1 MVWFDRGGMGVRS
14 YLGFIKRAELFIAVL
29 LFCTVYAP
37 EWASAQT
44 AHEDMALIPA
54 GMFVLGSDAHTAYQQ
69 CLQNNKVCKKK
80 WFADEEPKHSV
91 YLESFYLDKYE
102 VNQKQ
107 YFKVMGGNPSH
118 FKGDD
123 RPVEGV
129 TWHGANE
136 YCEQIGKRLPTEA
149 EWEKA
154 ARAGQRTIFPWGNQM
169 VSMKANFCDKHC
181 PKKWKEAQFDDGFAE
196 TAPGGR
202 FPPNDYGLYDTAG
215 NVYEWVQDWYDEDYY
230 KTKFTKSPKGPVSGT
245 LKVVRGGSWI
255 NYSVGVRPS
264 DRTGMKTNRRY
275 DFVGFRCAQ

>member
-1 MVWFDRGGMGVRS
+1 MQVYS
-14 YLGFIKRAELFIAVL
+14 YLGFIKRSEPLMAVL
-29 LFCTVYAP
+29 LLYVIYAP
-37 EWASAQT
+37 SWASAQMPRM
-44 AHEDMALIPA
+44 DMALIPA
-54 GMFVLGSDAHTAYQQ
+54 GMFILGSDAHIAYQQ

-102 VNQKQ
+102 VSQKQ
-107 YFKVMGGNPSH
+107 YLKVMGGNPSQ
-118 FKGDD
+118 FKGEN

-129 TWHGANE
+129 TWHEANE
-136 YCEQIGKRLPTEA
+136 YCEQVGKRLPTEV

-154 ARAGQRTIFPWGNQM
+154 ARAGQRSIFHWGNQM
-169 VSMKANFCDKHC
+169 VSGKANFCDRHC
-181 PKKWKEAQFDDGFAE
+181 SKKWKEAQFDDGFAE
-196 TAPGGR
+196 TAPVGSYS
-202 FPPNDYGLYDTAG
+202 PNDYGLYDMAG

-230 KTKFTKSPKGPVSGT
+230 KTISMKAPKGPLSGT
-245 LKVVRGGSWI
+245 QKVVRGGSWI